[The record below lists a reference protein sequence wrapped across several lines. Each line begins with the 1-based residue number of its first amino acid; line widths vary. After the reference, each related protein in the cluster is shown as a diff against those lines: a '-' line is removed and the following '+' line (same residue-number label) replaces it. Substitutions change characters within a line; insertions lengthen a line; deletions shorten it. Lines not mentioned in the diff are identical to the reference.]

1 MSETTET
8 QAGQKDGSRSA
19 VSRRTFIKGAAAAA
33 VVVPAVAA
41 TQCSRVESAG
51 PVEAAKLTA
60 DMEKYRALG
69 GWVERPGDM
78 QPELTGDVSADVVI
92 VGAGFAGLSA
102 ALELVRHGAKVVVLE
117 REFAGFGA
125 SGRNAGYLAGALAL
139 EYDLFLKSVGNEKGK
154 EIVRYYEDAVPF
166 VEGKLKEYE
175 IDCDYNQTGIIRAGI
190 DPAQEDKVRDDM
202 RTGAGLGF
210 KSEFLDQAEMRARGI
225 PPAFLFGN
233 YVPRGGTLHPG
244 KYVMG
249 LRRAALRAGVKIYE
263 NTPLLSYTEG
273 PVIKVQTPRGSASAS
288 VLMLATNAYTP
299 QLGLL
304 ADKVVPLRVSAIETE
319 PLSDDQ
325 RKALGW
331 PRREGIVTAHWTMES
346 HRLTVNNTLVVT
358 TKRLH
363 YPYGSKTPNVPDYE
377 SYRELRTALRDRFP
391 TLKGIALRACWSG
404 YISLASDAL
413 PVVGAT
419 GAHQNI
425 FYSAG
430 CSGHGVAAQSMVG
443 SMIAGRIRGIENP
456 LLSALDHKTPSTLPE
471 PLRWCVMNGALGVV
485 NALDDRVNGKARA
498 AQARRA

>member
-1 MSETTET
+1 MSETTEGQT
-8 QAGQKDGSRSA
+8 GQKEGGRSG

-41 TQCSRVESAG
+41 TQCSRVES
-51 PVEAAKLTA
+51 PDPLEEAKMAA
-60 DMEKYRALG
+60 DLDKYRALG

-78 QPELTGDVSADVVI
+78 QPELAGDVNADVVI

-102 ALELVRHGAKVVVLE
+102 ALELVKHGAKVVVLE

-139 EYDLFLKSVGNEKGK
+139 EYDLFLKRVGNDKGK
-154 EIVRYYEDAVPF
+154 EIVRYYEQAVPF

-190 DPAQEDKVRDDM
+190 DPAQEDKVREDM
-202 RTGAGLGF
+202 QTGAELGF
-210 KSEFLDQAEMRARGI
+210 QSEFLDQAEMRARGI

-233 YVPRGGTLHPG
+233 YVSRGGTLHPG

-263 NTPLLSYTEG
+263 NTPLLSYSDG
-273 PVIKVQTPRGSASAS
+273 PVVRVQTPHGTVSAPA
-288 VLMLATNAYTP
+288 LMFATNAYTP

-304 ADKVVPLRVSAIETE
+304 ADKVMPLRVSAIETE
-319 PLSDDQ
+319 PLSDIQ

-331 PRREGIVTAHWTMES
+331 SRREGIVTAHWTMES

-377 SYRELRTALRDRFP
+377 AYRELRTALHDRFP
-391 TLKGIALRACWSG
+391 SLKGIAMRACWSG
-404 YISLASDAL
+404 YISVANDAL
-413 PVVGAT
+413 PVVGAS

-443 SMIAGRIRGIENP
+443 NMIAGRIRGIEDP
-456 LLSALDHKTPSTLPE
+456 LLSAINHKTPSTLPE
-471 PLRWCVMNGALGVV
+471 PLRWCVVNAALGVA
-485 NALDDRVNGKARA
+485 NALDDRVNSKARA
-498 AQARRA
+498 AQAPRA